1 MMYENSGQFDRALK
15 KAVRSRGGD
24 PGDGYRQALRDRFLC
39 RVFSDPEA
47 RFILKGG
54 SGLLARIPDG
64 RATRDIDFATAT
76 RESSESALAA
86 IVDLAGRDMGDFL
99 TFRLDKWAESLDE
112 NGYSRLLKLR
122 FKTFM
127 GHEEKDPILIDL
139 SLDCSITKPAE
150 RIAPA
155 NRVHVD
161 GLESCDYLVYP
172 LPDQLAD
179 KLCAIMERQPGG
191 WPSSRMKDLVDVVY
205 YVTNEAFS
213 LDELAFS
220 IRCECSRRDMEL
232 PARFEAPMAWAQK
245 FAAFAKRNGIPE
257 EHAAFE
263 AAASLAAAFF
273 DPALAGSLGQEGSFW
288 DPGSLRWGRKEPAEE
303 KER

>member
-39 RVFSDPEA
+39 RVFSDPKA

-76 RESSESALAA
+76 CESSESALAA
-86 IVDLAGRDMGDFL
+86 IVELAGMDMDDFL
-99 TFRLDKWAESLDE
+99 TFKLDKRSESLDE

-122 FKTFM
+122 FRTFM
-127 GHEEKDPILIDL
+127 GHEEKDPVLIDL
-139 SLDCSITKPAE
+139 SLDCSITQPAE
-150 RIAPA
+150 RITPA

-161 GLESCDYLVYP
+161 GLESCDYLIYP

-191 WPSSRMKDLVDVVY
+191 WPSSRMKDLVDVIY
-205 YVTNEAFS
+205 YATNETFS
-213 LDELAFS
+213 LEELAHS
-220 IRCECSRRDMEL
+220 IECECSKRGMEL
-232 PARFEAPMAWAQK
+232 PTHFEVPEAWAKK
-245 FAAFAKRNGIPE
+245 FVVFAKKSGIPE
-257 EHAAFE
+257 EHAEFE
-263 AAASLAAAFF
+263 AATSLAAAFF
-273 DPALAGSLGQEGSFW
+273 DPALEAHGQRALW
-288 DPGSLRWGRKEPAEE
+288 DPRSLCWQDQSLS
-303 KER
+303 

>member
-1 MMYENSGQFDRALK
+1 M
-15 KAVRSRGGD
+15 
-24 PGDGYRQALRDRFLC
+24 
-39 RVFSDPEA
+39 FSDPDG

-64 RATRDIDFATAT
+64 RATRDIDFATAS
-76 RESSESALAA
+76 RESSEDALVAL
-86 IVDLAGRDMGDFL
+86 VELAGRDMGDFL
-99 TFRLDKWAESLDE
+99 SFRLDKWSESLDD

-122 FKTFM
+122 FQTFL

-139 SLDCSITKPAE
+139 SLDCDITQPAD

-155 NRVHVD
+155 NRVRVE

-179 KLCAIMERQPGG
+179 KLCAIMETQPGG

-205 YVTNEAFS
+205 YATNVT
-213 LDELAFS
+213 LALKDLARA
-220 IRCECSRRDMEL
+220 IECECRKRGMGVPS
-232 PARFEAPMAWAQK
+232 RFEAPAAWAGS
-245 FAAFAKRNGIPE
+245 FAAFAKKSGLPGGYSS
-257 EHAAFE
+257 F
-263 AAASLAAAFF
+263 AAATTLASALF
-273 DPALAGSLGQEGSFW
+273 DPALGESLARENAFW
-288 DPGSLRWGRKEPAEE
+288 DSDALCWRRKEPAET

>member
-1 MMYENSGQFDRALK
+1 MTYENSEQLDRALK
-15 KAVRSRGGD
+15 KAVRSRGGN

-39 RVFSDPEA
+39 RIFSDPEA

-64 RATRDIDFATAT
+64 RATRDIDFATVV
-76 RESSESALAA
+76 RESSESALTA
-86 IVDLAGRDMGDFL
+86 IVELAGKDMGDFL
-99 TFRLDKWAESLDE
+99 TFKLDKWTESLDE

-122 FKTFM
+122 FQTFM

-139 SLDCSITKPAE
+139 SLDCSITQPAE

-155 NRVHVD
+155 NRVCVD

-179 KLCAIMERQPGG
+179 KLCAIMERHPGG

-205 YVTNEAFS
+205 YATNEAFS
-213 LDELAFS
+213 LSRSLPVRSRTSAPGETWTRRRS
-220 IRCECSRRDMEL
+220 SRRPTPGLENSL
-232 PARFEAPMAWAQK
+232 HLQGRT
-245 FAAFAKRNGIPE
+245 
-257 EHAAFE
+257 
-263 AAASLAAAFF
+263 ASLKSM
-273 DPALAGSLGQEGSFW
+273 PRSGRQRRSLPYYST
-288 DPGSLRWGRKEPAEE
+288 PP
-303 KER
+303 

>member
-1 MMYENSGQFDRALK
+1 MTYENSGQLDRALK
-15 KAVRSRGGD
+15 RAVRSRGGD

-64 RATRDIDFATAT
+64 RATRDIDFATAA

-86 IVDLAGRDMGDFL
+86 IVGLAGRDMGDFL

-150 RIAPA
+150 RITPA

-179 KLCAIMERQPGG
+179 KLCAIMETQPGG
-191 WPSSRMKDLVDVVY
+191 WQSSRMKDLVDVVY
-205 YVTNEAFS
+205 YATNEAFS
-213 LDELAFS
+213 LDELSLS
-220 IRCECSRRDMEL
+220 IRCECARRGMEL
-232 PARFEAPMAWAQK
+232 PARFEAPGSWSQK
-245 FAAFAKRNGIPE
+245 FAAFAKKR
-257 EHAAFE
+257 
-263 AAASLAAAFF
+263 
-273 DPALAGSLGQEGSFW
+273 D
-288 DPGSLRWGRKEPAEE
+288 RKSVV
-303 KER
+303 

>member
-1 MMYENSGQFDRALK
+1 MYENSGQFDRALK

-24 PGDGYRQALRDRFLC
+24 PGDGYRQALRDRFLR
-39 RVFSDPEA
+39 RVFSDPDA

-54 SGLLARIPDG
+54 SGLLARIPDSH
-64 RATRDIDFATAT
+64 ATRDIDFATTT

-86 IVDLAGRDMGDFL
+86 IVGLAGKDMGDFL
-99 TFRLDKWAESLDE
+99 AFKLDKWTESLDE

-122 FKTFM
+122 FQTFM

-139 SLDCSITKPAE
+139 SLDCSITQPAE

-191 WPSSRMKDLVDVVY
+191 WLSSRMKDLVDVVY
-205 YVTNEAFS
+205 YATNETFS
-213 LDELAFS
+213 LDELAYS
-220 IRCECSRRDMEL
+220 IECECARRGMKL
-232 PARFEAPMAWAQK
+232 PERFEAPETWARK
-245 FAAFAKRNGIPE
+245 FAAFAKKNGISE

-263 AAASLAAAFF
+263 AATSLATAFF
-273 DPALAGSLGQEGSFW
+273 DPALGGSMGQEGSFW
-288 DPGSLRWGRKEPAEE
+288 DPDSLRWEQKKLAEA